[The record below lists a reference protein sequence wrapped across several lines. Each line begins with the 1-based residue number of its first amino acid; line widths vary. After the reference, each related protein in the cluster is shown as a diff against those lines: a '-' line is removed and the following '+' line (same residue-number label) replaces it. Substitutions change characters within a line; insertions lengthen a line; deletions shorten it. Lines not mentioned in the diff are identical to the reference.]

1 MIASLSMEVIGHD
14 TAKTIINVNILR
26 QIEDDLDIDEKI
38 SILFLII
45 ENYANAFS
53 HIFSLYQKAQTEKAY
68 IIIDYVKNY
77 PDNWENKILEALCI
91 LDNRE
96 VIRKL
101 GIPFDDLKEQYMPKF
116 RLFARNINVVVK
128 CLYEVCESLD
138 EDEQTSLLTFV
149 KSENSDYEPLLVNIN
164 NLELHILYWMQIKY
178 ITISKGINNLLFNLW
193 KAEANLYRVESK
205 HIF

>member
-1 MIASLSMEVIGHD
+1 MIVSLSMEMIEHD
-14 TAKTIINVNILR
+14 TAKTIININILR

-45 ENYANAFS
+45 EDYANAFS
-53 HIFSLYQKAQTEKAY
+53 YIFNLYQRAQTESLAY

-77 PDNWENKILEALCI
+77 PNNWENKILEALCI

-101 GIPFDDLKEQYMPKF
+101 RISFDDLEIQYIPKF
-116 RLFARNINVVVK
+116 RLSAKNINVAAK

-138 EDEQTSLLTFV
+138 EDEQTLLLTFV
-149 KSENSDYEPLLVNIN
+149 KSDNPDYEQLLVNIN

-178 ITISKGINNLLFNLW
+178 ITISKGMPNSLFNLW
-193 KAEANLYRVESK
+193 KEETNLY
-205 HIF
+205 

>member
-1 MIASLSMEVIGHD
+1 MEVIGHD
-14 TAKTIINVNILR
+14 TVKAIININILR

-45 ENYANAFS
+45 EDYANAFGY
-53 HIFSLYQKAQTEKAY
+53 IFSLYQKAQTEKAY
-68 IIIDYVKNY
+68 IIIDYVTNY

-101 GIPFDDLKEQYMPKF
+101 RISLDDLEVQYMPKF
-116 RLFARNINVVVK
+116 RLSAKNINVIAK

-138 EDEQTSLLTFV
+138 EDEQTLLLTFV
-149 KSENSDYEPLLVNIN
+149 KSDNRDYEQLLVNVN

-178 ITISKGINNLLFNLW
+178 ITVTKGMYNYLICG
-193 KAEANLYRVESK
+193 KKKRIYIKKVETFSR
-205 HIF
+205 IL